1 VRKFSVLMITALLL
15 SGCSTGKQSQTTA
28 LGVIPSCDE
37 IDTSKETSEELKMSC
52 LDGSSEINYHSIKG
66 PIIINV
72 WASWCTGCK
81 EEMPYF
87 VDLYANP
94 IFKSGEIKLL
104 GIDVDEK
111 NADSG
116 PNFIKSFGMS
126 WPHLEDTDGR
136 SKTVFGPGVPVTWFI
151 DSSGKAVGKKI
162 GAYFS
167 KEQLF
172 IQAGKLFGVK
182 FE

>member
-1 VRKFSVLMITALLL
+1 VRKFSVLIITALLL
-15 SGCSTGKQSQTTA
+15 SGCSTGEQSLIA
-28 LGVIPSCDE
+28 APGVIPSCDE
-37 IDTSKETSEELKMSC
+37 IDISKETSEVLKMPC

-66 PIIINV
+66 PIVINV

-104 GIDVDEK
+104 GIDVNEK

-116 PNFIKSFGMS
+116 PNFIKSHGMS
-126 WPHLEDTDGR
+126 WPHLEDTDSR
-136 SKTVFGPGVPVTWFI
+136 SKLVFGPGVPVTYFL
-151 DSSGKAVGKKI
+151 DKSGEVIHKHI
-162 GAYFS
+162 GAYRS
-167 KEQLF
+167 KSQLYEAVEKYF
-172 IQAGKLFGVK
+172 KVKL
-182 FE
+182 

>member
-1 VRKFSVLMITALLL
+1 MREFSLLIISALLL
-15 SGCSTGKQSQTTA
+15 SGCSTGEQSQTAA

-37 IDTSKETSEELKMSC
+37 IDKSKKTSEELKMSC
-52 LDGSSEINYHSIKG
+52 LDNSSEINYYSIKG
-66 PIIINV
+66 PIVINV

-87 VDLYANP
+87 IDLYAKP

-116 PNFIKSFGMS
+116 PNFIKSYGMS

-136 SKTVFGPGVPVTWFI
+136 SKLLFGPGVPVTYFL
-151 DSSGKAVGKKI
+151 DNSGEVIHKHI
-162 GAYFS
+162 GAYRS
-167 KEQLF
+167 KNQLYE
-172 IQAGKLFGVK
+172 AVEKYFGVK
-182 FE
+182 L

>member
-1 VRKFSVLMITALLL
+1 VRKFSLLVITALLI
-15 SGCSTGKQSQTTA
+15 SSCSTGEQSQTAA

-37 IDTSKETSEELKMSC
+37 LDTSKKTSEELKMSC
-52 LDGSSEINYHSIKG
+52 IDGSSEINYHAIKG

-94 IFKSGEIKLL
+94 MFKSSEIKLL

-116 PNFIKSFGMS
+116 PNFIKSYGMS

-136 SKTVFGPGVPVTWFI
+136 SKLVFGPGVPVTYFL
-151 DSSGKAVGKKI
+151 DKSGEVIHKHI
-162 GAYFS
+162 GAYRS
-167 KEQLF
+167 KSQLREAVEKYF
-172 IQAGKLFGVK
+172 EVKL
-182 FE
+182 

>member
-1 VRKFSVLMITALLL
+1 MRKLYALMITALLL
-15 SGCSTGKQSQTTA
+15 SSCSTAEQLPTAA
-28 LGVIPSCDE
+28 LGVIPICDE
-37 IDTSKETSEELKMSC
+37 IDTSKETSEMLKMSC
-52 LDGSSEINYHSIKG
+52 LDSSSEINYHSIKG

-116 PNFIKSFGMS
+116 PNFVKSHGMS

-136 SKTVFGPGVPVTWFI
+136 TKLVFGPGVPVTYFL
-151 DSSGKAVGKKI
+151 DSSGEVIHKHI
-162 GAYFS
+162 GAYRS
-167 KEQLF
+167 KSQLYEAVEKYF
-172 IQAGKLFGVK
+172 EVKL
-182 FE
+182 

>member
-1 VRKFSVLMITALLL
+1 MRKLSVLLITALLL
-15 SGCSTGKQSQTTA
+15 SGCTTGEQPPIA
-28 LGVIPSCDE
+28 APGVIPNCDQ
-37 IDTSKETSEELKMSC
+37 IDISKETIEELKLSC
-52 LDGSSEINYHSIKG
+52 IDGSSEINYHSIKG
-66 PIIINV
+66 PIVINV

-116 PNFIKSFGMS
+116 PNFIKSHGMS
-126 WPHLEDTDGR
+126 WPHLEDTDSR
-136 SKTVFGPGVPVTWFI
+136 SKLVFGPGVPVTYFL
-151 DSSGKAVGKKI
+151 DKSGEVIHKHI
-162 GAYFS
+162 GAYRS
-167 KEQLF
+167 KSQLYEVVEKYF
-172 IQAGKLFGVK
+172 KVKL
-182 FE
+182 

>member
-1 VRKFSVLMITALLL
+1 MRKFSVLIVTALLL
-15 SGCSTGKQSQTTA
+15 SSCSTGEQLPTA
-28 LGVIPSCDE
+28 TPGVIPSCDE
-37 IDTSKETSEELKMSC
+37 IDISKQTSKELKMSC

-66 PIIINV
+66 PIVINV

-94 IFKSGEIKLL
+94 VFKSGEIKLL

-116 PNFIKSFGMS
+116 PNFIKSHGMS
-126 WPHLEDTDGR
+126 WPHLEDTDSR
-136 SKTVFGPGVPVTWFI
+136 SKLVFGPGIPVTYFL
-151 DSSGKAVGKKI
+151 DKSGVVIHKHI
-162 GAYFS
+162 GAYRS
-167 KEQLF
+167 KSQLYEAVEKYF
-172 IQAGKLFGVK
+172 EVKL
-182 FE
+182 

>member
-1 VRKFSVLMITALLL
+1 VRKFSVLLITALLL
-15 SGCSTGKQSQTTA
+15 SGCSTGEQSQTAA
-28 LGVIPSCDE
+28 LGVIPSCDQ
-37 IDTSKETSEELKMSC
+37 IDTSKETSEVLKMSC

-116 PNFIKSFGMS
+116 PNFIKSYGMS
-126 WPHLEDTDGR
+126 WPHLEDVDGR
-136 SKTVFGPGVPVTWFI
+136 SKLVFGPGVPVTYFLDKHGEI
-151 DSSGKAVGKKI
+151 VYKHI
-162 GAYFS
+162 GAFLSKAQLYEAVEKYF
-167 KEQLF
+167 EV
-172 IQAGKLFGVK
+172 KL
-182 FE
+182 

>member
-1 VRKFSVLMITALLL
+1 MRKFSLLIITALLL
-15 SGCSTGKQSQTTA
+15 SGCSTGEQSQTAA
-28 LGVIPSCDE
+28 LGVIPSCNE
-37 IDTSKETSEELKMSC
+37 IDTSKKTSEELKMSC
-52 LDGSSEINYHSIKG
+52 IDGSLEINYHSIKG

-116 PNFIKSFGMS
+116 PNFIKSHGMS
-126 WPHLEDTDGR
+126 WPHLEDTDSR
-136 SKTVFGPGVPVTWFI
+136 SKLVFGPGVPVTYFL
-151 DSSGKAVGKKI
+151 DKSGEVIHKHI
-162 GAYFS
+162 GAYRS
-167 KEQLF
+167 KSQLYEAVEKYF
-172 IQAGKLFGVK
+172 AVKL
-182 FE
+182 

>member
-1 VRKFSVLMITALLL
+1 MRKLSVLLITTLLL
-15 SGCSTGKQSQTTA
+15 SSCATSKQLPTA
-28 LGVIPSCDE
+28 APGVIPSCDE
-37 IDTSKETSEELKMSC
+37 IDTSKETSDELKMSC
-52 LDGSSEINYHSIKG
+52 IDGSSEINYHSIKG

-116 PNFIKSFGMS
+116 PNFIKSHGMS
-126 WPHLEDTDGR
+126 WPHLEDTDSR
-136 SKTVFGPGVPVTWFI
+136 SKLVFGPGVPVTYFL
-151 DSSGKAVGKKI
+151 DKSGEVIHKHI
-162 GAYFS
+162 GAYRS
-167 KEQLF
+167 KSQLYEAVEKYF
-172 IQAGKLFGVK
+172 EVKL
-182 FE
+182 

>member
-1 VRKFSVLMITALLL
+1 MRKFSVLIVTTLLL
-15 SGCSTGKQSQTTA
+15 SSCSTGEQLPNAA
-28 LGVIPSCDE
+28 LGVIPNCDQ
-37 IDTSKETSEELKMSC
+37 IDISKETIEELKLSC
-52 LDGSSEINYHSIKG
+52 IDGSSEINYHSIKG

-116 PNFIKSFGMS
+116 QNFIKSHGMS
-126 WPHLEDTDGR
+126 WPNLEDTDSR
-136 SKTVFGPGVPVTWFI
+136 SKLVFGPGVPVTYFLDNGGEVI
-151 DSSGKAVGKKI
+151 HKHI
-162 GAYFS
+162 GAFRSKTELYEAVEKYF
-167 KEQLF
+167 EV
-172 IQAGKLFGVK
+172 KL
-182 FE
+182 

>member
-1 VRKFSVLMITALLL
+1 MRKLSVLMITALLL
-15 SGCSTGKQSQTTA
+15 SSCSTGEQLPTAA

-37 IDTSKETSEELKMSC
+37 IDTSKKTSKVLKMSC
-52 LDGSSEINYHSIKG
+52 LDNSSEINYHSIKG

-87 VDLYANP
+87 IDLYANP
-94 IFKSGEIKLL
+94 TFKSGEIKLL

-116 PNFIKSFGMS
+116 PNFIKSNGMS
-126 WPHLEDTDGR
+126 WPHLEDTDSR
-136 SKTVFGPGVPVTWFI
+136 SKLVFGLGVPVTYFL
-151 DSSGKAVGKKI
+151 DKSGEVIHKHI
-162 GAYFS
+162 GAYRS
-167 KEQLF
+167 KSQLYEAVEKYF
-172 IQAGKLFGVK
+172 KVKL
-182 FE
+182 

>member
-1 VRKFSVLMITALLL
+1 MRKFSLLVITALLL
-15 SGCSTGKQSQTTA
+15 SGCSTGEQSETTA

-37 IDTSKETSEELKMSC
+37 IDTSKKTSEELKMSC
-52 LDGSSEINYHSIKG
+52 LDSSSEINYHSIKG
-66 PIIINV
+66 PIVINV

-87 VDLYANP
+87 IDLYANP

-116 PNFIKSFGMS
+116 PNFIKSHGMS
-126 WPHLEDTDGR
+126 WPHLEDTDSR
-136 SKTVFGPGVPVTWFI
+136 SKLVFGPGVPVTYFL
-151 DSSGKAVGKKI
+151 DKSGEVIHKHI
-162 GAYFS
+162 GAYRS
-167 KEQLF
+167 KSQLYEAVEKYF
-172 IQAGKLFGVK
+172 AVKL
-182 FE
+182 

>member
-1 VRKFSVLMITALLL
+1 MRKFSVLLITAVLL
-15 SGCSTGKQSQTTA
+15 SGCSTGEQSQTAA
-28 LGVIPSCDE
+28 LGVIPSCNE
-37 IDTSKETSEELKMSC
+37 IDTSKKTSEELKMSC
-52 LDGSSEINYHSIKG
+52 IDGSLEINYHSIKG

-116 PNFIKSFGMS
+116 PNFIKSHGMS
-126 WPHLEDTDGR
+126 WPHLEDTDSR
-136 SKTVFGPGVPVTWFI
+136 SKLVFGPGVPVTYFL
-151 DSSGKAVGKKI
+151 DKSGEVIHKHI
-162 GAYFS
+162 GAYRS
-167 KEQLF
+167 KSQLYEAVEKYF
-172 IQAGKLFGVK
+172 AVKL
-182 FE
+182 

>member
-1 VRKFSVLMITALLL
+1 MRKFSLLIITAFLL
-15 SGCSTGKQSQTTA
+15 SGCSTSEHPQTAA
-28 LGVIPSCDE
+28 LGVIPSCND

-52 LDGSSEINYHSIKG
+52 LDNSSEINYHRIKG
-66 PIIINV
+66 PIIVNV

-87 VDLYANP
+87 VDLYANL

-111 NADSG
+111 NAGSG
-116 PNFIKSFGMS
+116 PNFIKSYGMS

-136 SKTVFGPGVPVTWFI
+136 SKLVFGPGVPVTYFLDKNGETI
-151 DSSGKAVGKKI
+151 HKHV
-162 GAYFS
+162 GAYRS
-167 KEQLF
+167 KSQLYEAVEKYF
-172 IQAGKLFGVK
+172 KVKL
-182 FE
+182 

>member
-1 VRKFSVLMITALLL
+1 MRKFSLLIITALLL
-15 SGCSTGKQSQTTA
+15 ISCSTSEQLPNAA

-37 IDTSKETSEELKMSC
+37 IDTSKETSEVLKMSC
-52 LDGSSEINYHSIKG
+52 LDNSSEINYHSIKG
-66 PIIINV
+66 PIVINV

-87 VDLYANP
+87 IDLYANQ
-94 IFKSGEIKLL
+94 IFKSGDIKLL

-116 PNFIKSFGMS
+116 PNFIKSYGMS

-136 SKTVFGPGVPVTWFI
+136 SKLVFGPGVPVTYFL
-151 DSSGKAVGKKI
+151 DNSGEVIHKHI
-162 GAYFS
+162 GAFRSKTELYEAVEKYF
-167 KEQLF
+167 EV
-172 IQAGKLFGVK
+172 KL
-182 FE
+182 

>member
-1 VRKFSVLMITALLL
+1 MRKLSLLIVTALLL
-15 SGCSTGKQSQTTA
+15 SGCSTGEQSQTAA
-28 LGVIPSCDE
+28 LGVITSCDE
-37 IDTSKETSEELKMSC
+37 IDTSKETSEELKLSC
-52 LDGSSEINYHSIKG
+52 IDGSSEINYHSIKG
-66 PIIINV
+66 PIVINV

-116 PNFIKSFGMS
+116 PNFIKSHGMS
-126 WPHLEDTDGR
+126 WPHLEDTDSR
-136 SKTVFGPGVPVTWFI
+136 SKLVFGPGVPVTYFL
-151 DSSGKAVGKKI
+151 DKSGEVIHKHI
-162 GAYFS
+162 GAYRS
-167 KEQLF
+167 KSQLYE
-172 IQAGKLFGVK
+172 AVEKYFGVK
-182 FE
+182 L

>member
-1 VRKFSVLMITALLL
+1 MA
-15 SGCSTGKQSQTTA
+15 A
-28 LGVIPSCDE
+28 LGVIPNCDL
-37 IDTSKETSEELKMSC
+37 IDTSKVSEKSLQMTC

-94 IFKSGEIKLL
+94 VFISGEIKLL

-116 PNFIKSFGMS
+116 PNFIKSHGMS
-126 WPHLEDTDGR
+126 WPHLEDTDSR
-136 SKTVFGPGVPVTWFI
+136 SKLVFGPGVPVTYFLDKNGEVI
-151 DSSGKAVGKKI
+151 HKHI
-162 GAYFS
+162 GAYRS
-167 KEQLF
+167 KSQLYEAVEKYF
-172 IQAGKLFGVK
+172 EVKL
-182 FE
+182 

>member
-1 VRKFSVLMITALLL
+1 VSKFSLLVITTLLL
-15 SGCSTGKQSQTTA
+15 SSCSTGEQLRTA
-28 LGVIPSCDE
+28 APGVIPNCDQ
-37 IDTSKETSEELKMSC
+37 IDISKETIEELKMSC

-116 PNFIKSFGMS
+116 PNFIKSHGMS
-126 WPHLEDTDGR
+126 WPHLEDTD
-136 SKTVFGPGVPVTWFI
+136 SKSKLVFGPGVPVTYFL
-151 DSSGKAVGKKI
+151 DKSGEVIHKHI
-162 GAYFS
+162 GAYRS
-167 KEQLF
+167 KSQLYEAVKKYF
-172 IQAGKLFGVK
+172 EVK
-182 FE
+182 F

>member
-1 VRKFSVLMITALLL
+1 VRKLSILIVTTLLL
-15 SGCSTGKQSQTTA
+15 SGCSTGEQLPTVAQGSIT
-28 LGVIPSCDE
+28 SCNQ
-37 IDTSKETSEELKMSC
+37 IDTSKVTEKSLQMPC
-52 LDGSSEINYHSIKG
+52 LGGSSEINYHSIKG
-66 PIIINV
+66 PIVINV

-116 PNFIKSFGMS
+116 PNFIKSNGMS
-126 WPHLEDTDGR
+126 WPHLEDTDSR
-136 SKTVFGPGVPVTWFI
+136 SKLVFGPGVPVTYFL
-151 DSSGKAVGKKI
+151 DKSGGVIHKHI
-162 GAYFS
+162 GAYRS
-167 KEQLF
+167 KSQLYEAVEKYF
-172 IQAGKLFGVK
+172 EVKL
-182 FE
+182 

>member
-1 VRKFSVLMITALLL
+1 MRKFSVLIITALLL
-15 SGCSTGKQSQTTA
+15 GGSSTGEQSQTATP
-28 LGVIPSCDE
+28 GVIASCDE
-37 IDTSKETSEELKMSC
+37 IDTSKETSEVLKMSC

-94 IFKSGEIKLL
+94 IFKSGQIKLL

-111 NADSG
+111 NANSG
-116 PNFIKSFGMS
+116 PNFIKSHGMS
-126 WPHLEDTDGR
+126 WPHLEDTDSR
-136 SKTVFGPGVPVTWFI
+136 SKLVFGPGVPVTYFL
-151 DSSGKAVGKKI
+151 DKSGEVIHKHI
-162 GAYFS
+162 GAYRS
-167 KEQLF
+167 KSQLYEAVEKYF
-172 IQAGKLFGVK
+172 QVKL
-182 FE
+182 